1 MRHDLHLHK
10 GAFKVS
16 YSFWTLKVT
25 VSRRSKALACKL
37 SNNTTEPPQPTYHV
51 PLPSKQRAVISVSD
65 FFSERGQPG
74 RPIRKELAEEG
85 FCEDFSREVRSG
97 E

>member
-37 SNNTTEPPQPTYHV
+37 SNNTTEPPPADISC
-51 PLPSKQRAVISVSD
+51 PSA
-65 FFSERGQPG
+65 F
-74 RPIRKELAEEG
+74 
-85 FCEDFSREVRSG
+85 
-97 E
+97 

>member
-37 SNNTTEPPQPTYHV
+37 SNNTTNLPQPTYHV
-51 PLPSKQRAVISVSD
+51 PLPSKQRAAKLWLVQARILLSAVESND
-65 FFSERGQPG
+65 C
-74 RPIRKELAEEG
+74 IAL
-85 FCEDFSREVRSG
+85 
-97 E
+97 

>member
-51 PLPSKQRAVISVSD
+51 PLPSKQRAVTISLGL
-65 FFSERGQPG
+65 FSERFIASPAGQFAKNWMIKIWVPKY
-74 RPIRKELAEEG
+74 IRQ
-85 FCEDFSREVRSG
+85 DT
-97 E
+97 